1 MQPDEKDQL
10 LLDLLKHN
18 ARISNRK
25 LARHVGL
32 SPSACLARTRR
43 LETNG
48 FIIAYRTII
57 ARSGSGSLLEG
68 WAGVRLVDSGPEAI
82 SKFQRLVSS
91 TPEIVEAH
99 RIAGHFDYVLRFCAG
114 DFEAWNGFRQRLADL
129 GCETQSTFSI
139 LVEPLK

>member
-1 MQPDEKDQL
+1 MKPDDKDRL

-18 ARISNRK
+18 ARISNRD

-43 LETNG
+43 LEANG
-48 FIIAYRTII
+48 FILAYRTII
-57 ARSGSGSLLEG
+57 ARNGSGNVLEG
-68 WAGVRLVDSGPEAI
+68 WAGIRLVDESPEAT
-82 SKFQRLVSS
+82 SNFLRLVGG

-114 DFEAWNGFRQRLADL
+114 DFEAWNDFRQQLAGL
-129 GCETQSTFSI
+129 GCEAQSSFSI